1 MVEGHQIE
9 VRGFD
14 SGLNRRIAVPTGQ
27 RKMFKNLQQ
36 MEDMNKKLRRPWQR
50 FYLAWVR
57 EKDLSQFSIRKK
69 GETS

>member
-1 MVEGHQIE
+1 MIEGHQIE

-57 EKDLSQFSIRKK
+57 EKDLGQFSIRR
-69 GETS
+69 

>member
-9 VRGFD
+9 VRGYD
-14 SGLNRRIAVPTGQ
+14 SGLNKRIAVPTGQ

-36 MEDMNKKLRRPWQR
+36 MEDMNKKIRKRKPWQR

-57 EKDLSQFSIRKK
+57 EKDLSQFSIR
-69 GETS
+69 